1 MGCCA
6 LEGGDAVSAI
16 PIRNLMNC
24 AAQPF
29 RWRQQEELEMNPKR
43 SKSRHGRK
51 MPMVHP
57 NAAAIDVGATMHM
70 AAVRADRTPEPVR
83 SFGTFTADLHRLVD
97 WFTQCGVETVVME
110 STSVYW
116 IPVFELLD
124 ARGFTVFLVNAR
136 DAKHVPGRKTDVSD
150 AQWLQRLHSYGLLR
164 ASFRPKGQI
173 AELRSYVRQRERLLE
188 YAASHIQHMQK
199 ALTEMNLQL
208 HHVVADITGATG
220 LRIIRAILAGE
231 RDPEALAALRHYSC
245 HSSAETIA
253 KALTGSYRAEHLF
266 ALEQALALY
275 TAYREKASACDVRI
289 EAVLKELSIH
299 RGRDHGAV
307 PPPRRRHRTDQVNAL
322 AFDVRAALFALLGK
336 DITAIDGL
344 GAYLSLKLIAEC
356 GDDLSSWPS
365 AKHFTSWLGLAP
377 SNKVSGGKML
387 SSRTRRSG
395 GRAAALLRLAAVA
408 VGRTDTALGA
418 FYRRLSSRIGKAK
431 AVTATARKVAVL
443 FYNAV
448 RHGMEYVDPGASS
461 YETRYR
467 TRVVKSAPA
476 CQGIRVCSP
485 ALGAQSWCR
494 RFLGIVLQRQL
505 ADLGVQRLHVDGRWS
520 RTVAA
525 AGTEHIG
532 SSAFELR
539 FPRCDLIGMDVKL
552 LRQLSQRSIAL
563 DGGKRHLRLEGRC
576 VGPARSSLHGRS

>member
-1 MGCCA
+1 
-6 LEGGDAVSAI
+6 
-16 PIRNLMNC
+16 MN
-24 AAQPF
+24 
-29 RWRQQEELEMNPKR
+29 RKR
-43 SKSRHGRK
+43 SKSRIDRTL
-51 MPMVHP
+51 PMMHP
-57 NAAAIDVGATMHM
+57 NAAAIDVGATIHM
-70 AAVRADRTPEPVR
+70 AAVRADRAPQPVR
-83 SFGTFTADLHRLVD
+83 SFGTFTTDLHRLVD
-97 WFTQCGVETVVME
+97 WFTECGVETVVME

-116 IPVFELLD
+116 IPIFELLD

-173 AELRSYVRQRERLLE
+173 AELRAYVRQRERLLE

-199 ALTEMNLQL
+199 ALTEINLQL
-208 HHVVADITGATG
+208 HHVVADITGSTG

-231 RDPEALAALRHYSC
+231 RDPKVLACLRHYSC

-253 KALTGSYRAEHLF
+253 KALTGSYRTEHLF

-275 TAYREKASACDVRI
+275 DAYHEKASACDVRI

-299 RGRDHGAV
+299 RGRDVGSV
-307 PPPRRRHRTDQVNAL
+307 PPASRRQHRTDQANAL

-336 DITAIDGL
+336 DITRIDGL
-344 GAYLSLKLIAEC
+344 GPYLSLKLIAEC

-377 SNKVSGGKML
+377 SNKISGGKML
-387 SSRTRRSG
+387 LSRTRRSG
-395 GRAAALLRLAAVA
+395 GRAAALLRLAAVT

-467 TRVVKSAPA
+467 TRVVNN
-476 CQGIRVCSP
+476 
-485 ALGAQSWCR
+485 LHR
-494 RFLGIVLQRQL
+494 RAKAFGFVLQ
-505 ADLGVQRLHVDGRWS
+505 
-520 RTVAA
+520 
-525 AGTEHIG
+525 
-532 SSAFELR
+532 
-539 FPRCDLIGMDVKL
+539 P
-552 LRQLSQRSIAL
+552 
-563 DGGKRHLRLEGRC
+563 LEAKAHA
-576 VGPARSSLHGRS
+576 VVS

>member
-1 MGCCA
+1 M
-6 LEGGDAVSAI
+6 S
-16 PIRNLMNC
+16 RN
-24 AAQPF
+24 
-29 RWRQQEELEMNPKR
+29 R
-43 SKSRHGRK
+43 SKSKVDRT

-57 NAAAIDVGATMHM
+57 NSAAIDVGATMHM

-83 SFGTFTADLHRLVD
+83 SFGTFTSDLHRLVD
-97 WFTQCGVETVVME
+97 WFAECGVETVVME

-116 IPVFELLD
+116 IPIFELLD
-124 ARGFTVFLVNAR
+124 ARGFAVFLVNAR

-150 AQWLQRLHSYGLLR
+150 AQWLQRLHSFGLLR

-173 AELRSYVRQRERLLE
+173 AELRAYVRQRERLLE
-188 YAASHIQHMQK
+188 YSASHIQHMQK

-208 HHVVADITGATG
+208 HHVVADITGVTG

-231 RDPEALAALRHYSC
+231 RDPETLAGLRHYSC
-245 HSSAETIA
+245 HSSPETIA

-275 TAYREKASACDVRI
+275 DAYQEKASACDVRI

-299 RGRDHGAV
+299 RGRGHGST
-307 PPPRRRHRTDQVNAL
+307 PPASRRRQRTDQANAL
-322 AFDVRAALFALLGK
+322 AFDARAALFALLGK

-344 GAYLSLKLIAEC
+344 GPYLSLKLIAEC

-377 SNKVSGGKML
+377 SNKISGGKML

-395 GRAAALLRLAAVA
+395 GRAAALLRLAAVT

-467 TRVVKSAPA
+467 ARVVNN
-476 CQGIRVCSP
+476 
-485 ALGAQSWCR
+485 LHR
-494 RFLGIVLQRQL
+494 RAKAFGFVLQPVEPK
-505 ADLGVQRLHVDGRWS
+505 AGAG
-520 RTVAA
+520 AA
-525 AGTEHIG
+525 V
-532 SSAFELR
+532 S
-539 FPRCDLIGMDVKL
+539 
-552 LRQLSQRSIAL
+552 
-563 DGGKRHLRLEGRC
+563 
-576 VGPARSSLHGRS
+576 

>member
-1 MGCCA
+1 
-6 LEGGDAVSAI
+6 
-16 PIRNLMNC
+16 MN
-24 AAQPF
+24 
-29 RWRQQEELEMNPKR
+29 RKR
-43 SKSRHGRK
+43 SRPKIDRT

-83 SFGTFTADLHRLVD
+83 SFGTFTTDLHRLVN
-97 WFTQCGVETVVME
+97 WFKECGVETVVME

-116 IPVFELLD
+116 IPIFELLD

-173 AELRSYVRQRERLLE
+173 AELRAYVRQRERLLE

-231 RDPEALAALRHYSC
+231 HDPKTLARLRDYRC
-245 HSSAETIA
+245 HSSAETIE

-275 TAYREKASACDVRI
+275 EAYHEKASACDVRI
-289 EAVLKELSIH
+289 ETVLKELSID
-299 RGRDHGAV
+299 RGRRSGSL
-307 PPPRRRHRTDQVNAL
+307 PSSRRRADQANGL

-336 DITAIDGL
+336 DITQIDGL
-344 GAYLSLKLIAEC
+344 GPYLSLKLIAEC
-356 GDDLSSWPS
+356 GDDLSAWPS
-365 AKHFTSWLGLAP
+365 AKHFTSWLCLAP
-377 SNKVSGGKML
+377 SNKISGGRVL
-387 SSRTRRSG
+387 SSRTRRG
-395 GRAAALLRLAAVA
+395 GSRAAALLRLAAVT

-418 FYRRLSSRIGKAK
+418 FYRRLSARIGKAK
-431 AVTATARKVAVL
+431 AVTATARKIAVL

-448 RHGMEYVDPGASS
+448 RHGMEYVEPGASF

-467 TRVVKSAPA
+467 TRVVNN
-476 CQGIRVCSP
+476 
-485 ALGAQSWCR
+485 LHR
-494 RFLGIVLQRQL
+494 RAKAFGFVLQ
-505 ADLGVQRLHVDGRWS
+505 
-520 RTVAA
+520 
-525 AGTEHIG
+525 
-532 SSAFELR
+532 
-539 FPRCDLIGMDVKL
+539 P
-552 LRQLSQRSIAL
+552 
-563 DGGKRHLRLEGRC
+563 
-576 VGPARSSLHGRS
+576 VGPTPGEVVS